1 MKSEETS
8 NSTHKIKID
17 LKQVLG
23 SGQPVI
29 VELGCGPEKKAGR
42 IGIDRLDLPG
52 VDIVADLNQGF
63 PFLPDNSVDEIH
75 SSSLLEHL
83 ADLELILRETLR
95 VLKPEGRSH
104 AFVPHF
110 SNPYFYSDYT
120 HNKFFGLY
128 TFHYFVDTEQQQFKR
143 KVPSFYTDIRLRV
156 FSLQYIFISPFRRR
170 NLFKMAFGKLI
181 NSSNYLKEFYEENLC
196 YLVPCYG
203 MRVVFGKARRRQ
215 MIRKS

>member
-1 MKSEETS
+1 MKSERSVSSAYEL
-8 NSTHKIKID
+8 KID
-17 LKQVLG
+17 LKRILA

-29 VELGCGPEKKAGR
+29 VELGCGTEKTAGR

-52 VDIVADLNQGF
+52 VDIVADLSHGL

-83 ADLELILRETLR
+83 PDLELTVREIVR
-95 VLKPEGRSH
+95 VLKPGGRSR

-128 TFHYFVDTEQQQFKR
+128 TLFYFVDTKHQQFKR
-143 KVPSFYTDIRLRV
+143 KVPNFYTDIRIKV
-156 FSLQYIFISPFRRR
+156 FSVQFVFISPFKGR
-170 NLFKMAFGKLI
+170 NWLKTMFGRVI
-181 NSSNYLKEFYEENLC
+181 NCSKYTKEFYEENLC

-203 MRVVFGKARRRQ
+203 MVIEFGKPND
-215 MIRKS
+215 

>member
-1 MKSEETS
+1 MKSEQTIS
-8 NSTHKIKID
+8 STFKLKID
-17 LKQVLG
+17 LEQVLA

-29 VELGCGPEKKAGR
+29 VELGCGTEKAAGR
-42 IGIDRLDLPG
+42 IGIDHLDLPG
-52 VDIVADLNQGF
+52 VDIVADLNQGL

-83 ADLELILRETLR
+83 ADLELTLREIVR
-95 VLKPEGRSH
+95 VLKPGGRSR

-128 TFHYFVDTEQQQFKR
+128 TFYYFVDAKHQRFTR
-143 KVPSFYTDIRLRV
+143 KVPSFYTDIRLQV
-156 FSLQYIFISPFRRR
+156 FSIQYVFLSPFTGR
-170 NLFKMAFGKLI
+170 NRLKTAFGRVI
-181 NSSNYLKEFYEENLC
+181 NSYRYLQEFYEENLC

-203 MRVVFGKARRRQ
+203 MVIEFGKPTE
-215 MIRKS
+215 

>member
-1 MKSEETS
+1 MKSAETRDS
-8 NSTHKIKID
+8 VFKVKID
-17 LKQVLG
+17 LKQVLE

-29 VELGCGPEKKAGR
+29 VELGCGTDKTAGR
-42 IGIDRLDLPG
+42 LGIDQLDLPG
-52 VDIVADLNQGF
+52 VDIVADLNQGL

-83 ADLELILRETLR
+83 SDLELVLRETLR
-95 VLKPEGRSH
+95 VLKPGGRSH

-128 TFHYFVDTEQQQFKR
+128 TFHYFVDSEHQQFKR

-156 FSLQYIFISPFRRR
+156 FSLQYVFTSPFRERE
-170 NLFKMAFGKLI
+170 LFKMAFGKLI
-181 NSSNYLKEFYEENLC
+181 NSSNYMKEFYEENLC

-203 MRVVFGKARRRQ
+203 MQIVFGKARD
-215 MIRKS
+215 